1 MGDSLELPDVD
12 GCFRLVARVYRQAVI
27 EARRGDPKAIEFLD
41 VCCPDWREITPN
53 GGVRM
58 RQNTPKTTK
67 SGPKSL
73 HLLQA
78 VQV

>member
-12 GCFRLVARVYRQAVI
+12 GCFHLVARVYRQAVKD
-27 EARRGDPKAIEFLD
+27 ARRGDIKAIEFLD
-41 VCCPDWREITPN
+41 VCCPDWREITPR

-58 RQNTPKTTK
+58 RQNAPKSAKSRPKT
-67 SGPKSL
+67 L
-73 HLLQA
+73 HLLQS